1 MIRFLTNLNLH
12 SKVTR
17 KRNYW
22 CFLPICIPLN
32 VKNVLAYD
40 YPLQF
45 KQVRKQSNFV
55 TDLC

>member
-1 MIRFLTNLNLH
+1 MIRFFTNLNLH
-12 SKVTR
+12 SNFTR
-17 KRNYW
+17 NRNYW

-32 VKNVLAYD
+32 VKNVLTYD
-40 YPLQF
+40 YLLQF